1 MLVLI
6 HYSLLLPLYVG
17 GVLANNS
24 VVKFV
29 VILYM

>member
-1 MLVLI
+1 MSLLG
-6 HYSLLLPLYVG
+6 HYSLLLALYVG